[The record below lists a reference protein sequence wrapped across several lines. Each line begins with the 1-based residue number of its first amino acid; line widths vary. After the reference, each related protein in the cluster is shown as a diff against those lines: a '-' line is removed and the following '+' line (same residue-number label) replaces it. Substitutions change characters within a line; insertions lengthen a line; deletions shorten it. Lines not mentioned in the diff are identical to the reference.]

1 MVPMLREIL
10 FTAALLCV
18 EALVVAHWFL
28 FPHDPYLQGLALG
41 AGAVMALMAALD
53 VVLLVGVLQRDPAR
67 PQERRELEDLAH
79 VEPLWAG
86 VTVLQLAFVG
96 AAWVA
101 GVYWLVAVLVA
112 GQGAE
117 LVAVATARLRTRR
130 PVAGRPGL
138 A

>member
-1 MVPMLREIL
+1 VLR
-10 FTAALLCV
+10 
-18 EALVVAHWFL
+18 
-28 FPHDPYLQGLALG
+28 
-41 AGAVMALMAALD
+41 
-53 VVLLVGVLQRDPAR
+53 RDPAR
-67 PQERRELEDLAH
+67 PQQRRELEDLAR
-79 VEPLWAG
+79 VEPLWGG